1 MQTLKKIFLLLL
13 LISSSL
19 QAECN
24 VLGFMLNYTTMQD
37 ITRKHHFI
45 KKSLGDIIYHVLDP
59 NDFGIN
65 GLQSIDLEFDNY
77 DVLTSTTLH
86 FPVNDFYYQQIK
98 QILDKKYSLN
108 EDISRE
114 TKRGGLFKEKKIL
127 GAFRVYETKNC
138 EIILHYDK
146 IISPILRVWYRY
158 IHNEISTPIER
169 ML

>member
-114 TKRGGLFKEKKIL
+114 TKKG
-127 GAFRVYETKNC
+127 GAF
-138 EIILHYDK
+138 
-146 IISPILRVWYRY
+146 
-158 IHNEISTPIER
+158 
-169 ML
+169 